1 MDQTPETTNPTPETA
16 AGAAGGKPKLKLPG
30 VKLPALK
37 LPAIK
42 LPAFGPVL
50 AKLPRPRLAMP
61 DRAALD
67 PRHWRVGKSV
77 LPDLW
82 LAVGAASLVLSI
94 LYVVMG
100 PAREQVRMRSAE
112 VATRNNA
119 ATLQLAA
126 ETYAA
131 ANLGRYPRD
140 VRELLPYLPGGEAPR
155 NPFSGDP
162 VMFRAAGGDLTWR
175 TQAGGDYV
183 IEAWGPGPARPSRL
197 VTLRGRAPA
206 QAH

>member
-1 MDQTPETTNPTPETA
+1 MDQTQETTTPTPEAA
-16 AGAAGGKPKLKLPG
+16 AGAAGGKPGLKLPG
-30 VKLPALK
+30 LKLPALK
-37 LPAIK
+37 LPA
-42 LPAFGPVL
+42 LGPVL
-50 AKLPRPRLAMP
+50 AKVPRPKLPRPKLALP
-61 DRAALD
+61 DAATLD
-67 PRHWRVGKSV
+67 PRHWRIGRSV

-82 LAVGAASLVLSI
+82 LAVGAASLVLSV

-100 PAREQVRMRSAE
+100 PAREQVRMRAAE
-112 VATRNNA
+112 VETRNNA

-131 ANLGRYPRD
+131 AHLGRYPRD
-140 VRELLPYLPGGEAPR
+140 VRELLPYLPGGAAPR

-162 VMFRAAGGDLTWR
+162 VTFRAAGGDLTWR

-197 VTLRGRAPA
+197 VTLRGRTPA
-206 QAH
+206 QSH